1 MKTIDVKLMSSSY
14 QIFIERGIL
23 KNIGEKIKEIYHG
36 NKIAI
41 ITDENVD
48 GFYGEIIEQQLE
60 KEGFSLVKIAMKPG
74 EKTKTMESL
83 QFLYDKL
90 LDFGINRGSLIIA
103 LGGGVIGDL
112 SGFCAATLM
121 RGISY
126 IQIPTSLLAQIDSSI
141 GGKVAVNHQKGKNLI
156 GSFYHPKAVF
166 IDPDVLFTLDKRHFC
181 DGMGEVI
188 KYGLIKDKEL
198 YEMLVKLEGYDDFM
212 RHADEII
219 YRCCSIKRDVVEKDD
234 RDMNLR
240 MILNFGHTL
249 GHAIEK
255 VKNYEGITHGEAIAV
270 GMYNITLASE
280 KMGIT
285 SIGTSEKIKHILE
298 KFQLPYLLD
307 EDRGDIERAILMDK
321 KNMND
326 KISLIFIPD
335 IGESIIRKIPSGDVG
350 KYLFDTM
357 EEK

>member
-1 MKTIDVKLMSSSY
+1 MKTIDVKLISTSY
-14 QIFIERGIL
+14 QLFIERGIV
-23 KNIGEKIKEIYHG
+23 KNIGERIKEIYHG

-48 GFYGEIIEQQLE
+48 GFYGKLIEQQLG
-60 KEGFSLVKIAMKPG
+60 KEGFTLVKIVMKPG

-112 SGFCAATLM
+112 AGFCAATFM

-141 GGKVAVNHQKGKNLI
+141 GGKVAVDHEKGKNLI

-166 IDPDVLFTLDKRHFC
+166 IDPDVLFTLDKRYIC

-198 YEMLVKLEGYDDFM
+198 YEMLVKLQDYDDFM

-219 YRCCSIKRDVVEKDD
+219 YRCCTIKRDVIEKDEK
-234 RDMNLR
+234 DMNLR
-240 MILNFGHTL
+240 IMLNFGHTL

-255 VKNYEGITHGEAIAV
+255 VKNYEGITHGEAVAV
-270 GMYNITLASE
+270 GMYNITCASE
-280 KMGIT
+280 KIGIT
-285 SIGTSEKIKHILE
+285 SVGTAQRVKEILK
-298 KFQLPYLLD
+298 KFQLPYLMD
-307 EDRGDIERAILMDK
+307 EDKGDIERAILMDK

-326 KISLIFIPD
+326 KISLIFISD
-335 IGESIIRKIPSGDVG
+335 IGESLIKKVPAAEVG
-350 KYLFDTM
+350 KYVFNTV
-357 EEK
+357 EGK